1 MEKLRET
8 LLAMGFRVSM
18 LDPSLYILE
27 RDGEVLWL
35 LDFVD
40 DMLLGSLSLKLIQ
53 WVKDELLK
61 SFKMTDLGE
70 AEKYVGISILR
81 DRAKGKMW
89 LHQASYCADI
99 AVKFGCVLPSYP
111 ETPLPSVFKVAY
123 PWEADPDIPPPTDA
137 TLDPLLSPSDTT
149 LYQQIVGSL
158 HYAAATTRPDVA
170 FAAAMLARVMSCPRG
185 RHLVAARRAVAYLAG
200 TPDLCLCFSAS
211 SGVVLDCYCDASFG
225 GDPSHKS
232 TSGYLLTLAGSP
244 IYWASRKQDRI
255 TTSTC
260 DAESQAV
267 MAAVQHVESMRDQ
280 LEELGCIQTW
290 PTPVYNDNSA
300 TVNLS
305 INPKAHKKSVQ
316 LTRPMAYVRE
326 RTKLGVIAPLH
337 VKTTDMP
344 ADFLTKNLPPE
355 AFIRCRKQTGMEFL
369 PPAPLKGE
377 C

>member
-1 MEKLRET
+1 
-8 LLAMGFRVSM
+8 
-18 LDPSLYILE
+18 
-27 RDGEVLWL
+27 
-35 LDFVD
+35 
-40 DMLLGSLSLKLIQ
+40 MLLGAKSLELIQ
-53 WVKDELLK
+53 WVKAQLLL
-61 SFKMTDLGE
+61 SFQMTDLGE

-89 LHQASYCADI
+89 LHQASYCAEL
-99 AVKFGCVLPSYP
+99 AVKFNCLPSTFP
-111 ETPLPSVFKVAY
+111 ETPLPSVFKVSF
-123 PWEADPDIPPPTDA
+123 PWEADPTLPLPTDT
-137 TLDPLLSPSDTT
+137 TLDPLLSPQDTT

-158 HYAAATTRPDVA
+158 HYAAATTRPDIA

-185 RHLVAARRAVAYLAG
+185 RHLQAAKRAVGYLAG
-200 TPDLCLCFSAS
+200 TPDFCLTFSAS
-211 SGVVLDCYCDASFG
+211 SGTLLECYCDASFG

-232 TSGYLLTLAGSP
+232 TSGFLLTLAGSP

-280 LEELGCIQTW
+280 LGELGCLQTW

-305 INPKAHKKSVQ
+305 INAKAHKKSVQ

-326 RTKLGVIAPLH
+326 RTLLGVIAPIH
-337 VKTTDMP
+337 VQTTNMP
-344 ADFLTKNLPPE
+344 ADYLTKNLPPDS
-355 AFIRCRKQTGMEFL
+355 FLRCREQTGMEFL